1 MKLKKLSEIQKQWLL
16 LAFMI
21 YVTFVS
27 MMWKW
32 GLQGDM
38 MFWMTWSKQIYNH
51 GFSSVYD
58 SGCNY
63 LPAYLYFLYF
73 HTKIQGNLIDIQDN
87 LYTIKYYTFIFD
99 MLGAF
104 LAVWF
109 VRDKFKKVFYFLILL
124 FNVAYIY
131 NTVMWAQVDAIYTF
145 FGFAALIAALERKI
159 IFSILLL
166 FISLNFKLQAIV
178 FIPVIGLILLPQII
192 IKEGFL
198 KLTASFVVC
207 ILLEVFILFP
217 FIIHGRLHQIMH
229 VISGS
234 VGYYPYPAVGAFN
247 VWSIFL
253 PSQNIE
259 SMQLITDDTK
269 FGFISYKNIGFL
281 LFSFTTF
288 LAIFP
293 LVKYLYKKYINK
305 ESEKFSLEKVFLITG
320 LVALNFYF
328 FNTQMHERYAHP
340 VILLIAAFSFLS
352 KKIFP
357 LLLASVAYFLNLEG
371 ICWYLNLH
379 IETYKTGLL
388 FNPKLVAVLYLL
400 LIGILYYHL
409 YTEKHTK
416 TSFIEI

>member
-124 FNVAYIY
+124 
-131 NTVMWAQVDAIYTF
+131 
-145 FGFAALIAALERKI
+145 
-159 IFSILLL
+159 LLL
-166 FISLNFKLQAIV
+166 F
-178 FIPVIGLILLPQII
+178 
-192 IKEGFL
+192 
-198 KLTASFVVC
+198 
-207 ILLEVFILFP
+207 
-217 FIIHGRLHQIMH
+217 
-229 VISGS
+229 
-234 VGYYPYPAVGAFN
+234 Y
-247 VWSIFL
+247 
-253 PSQNIE
+253 
-259 SMQLITDDTK
+259 
-269 FGFISYKNIGFL
+269 
-281 LFSFTTF
+281 
-288 LAIFP
+288 
-293 LVKYLYKKYINK
+293 
-305 ESEKFSLEKVFLITG
+305 
-320 LVALNFYF
+320 
-328 FNTQMHERYAHP
+328 
-340 VILLIAAFSFLS
+340 
-352 KKIFP
+352 
-357 LLLASVAYFLNLEG
+357 
-371 ICWYLNLH
+371 
-379 IETYKTGLL
+379 
-388 FNPKLVAVLYLL
+388 
-400 LIGILYYHL
+400 
-409 YTEKHTK
+409 
-416 TSFIEI
+416 